1 MLRQL
6 FGGGRWETNADKH
19 LETDVLVPCCLRQQ
33 IFGENNRL
41 TAKTGIKDW
50 GMRVFGEEG
59 L

>member
-1 MLRQL
+1 ML
-6 FGGGRWETNADKH
+6 GGGRWETNADKH